1 MSLTSTLPIRAD
13 VDIAALFDTDRILD
27 APIRRRLLLTY
38 ICQRRRPESSAE
50 ELNRVFCITRN
61 AAEVS
66 RCLFYLRIMDEK
78 LRTTFRG
85 VDFKCPLD
93 IIAHVPYWI
102 KYGSVVEMYH
112 DINAL

>member
-13 VDIAALFDTDRILD
+13 VDIVALFDTDRILD
-27 APIRRRLLLTY
+27 GPIRRRLLLTY
-38 ICQRRRPESSAE
+38 ICQRRRPDANAE
-50 ELNRVFCITRN
+50 ELNRRYHITRSKD
-61 AAEVS
+61 EVA

-78 LRTTFRG
+78 LRSTFRG
-85 VDFKCPLD
+85 VDFSCPLD

-112 DINAL
+112 DIKLL